1 MERIILGD
9 GLRIIGLKKPT
20 ASVTLQITISVGS
33 DFENKKLNGISHFIE
48 HMLFEGTPSRKDARA
63 ITNEI
68 ESLGGE
74 INAFTSN
81 ERTCYY
87 IKVPKEHF
95 SKALAIL
102 ADIVQHP
109 LFKGK
114 FLEKERKV
122 ILREIS
128 LYHDEP
134 RSYQWVLFQKGLFG
148 NHTAGFPTYGTI
160 TSVHGLT
167 RNNLLTFYSQHYTA
181 GQTVIACVGDYP
193 QGALDSIGRAFRE
206 IATRKTSP
214 QNLEAPTCSHRKTI
228 SEKRP
233 INHAYFVLGCQT
245 PQRLHPD
252 SYVLDVIRSILGRG
266 QSGMIFEEIR
276 NKRGLAYDVG
286 VHHEAGKGYGF
297 FAVYLNTLKR
307 NVSLA
312 LDIIH
317 QEFKKLGHIGARDI
331 EEAKGYIIGQLTL
344 DYEDT
349 HRLADALGF
358 WEHVGDA
365 RLEQGYLKKI
375 KQVSAGD
382 VRRVAQ
388 RYLSGNFTL
397 AKIEPNK

>member
-1 MERIILGD
+1 MERIVLPR
-9 GLRIIGLKKPT
+9 GLRIIGLRKPT
-20 ASVTLQITISVGS
+20 DSVTLQVTISVGS
-33 DFENKKLNGISHFIE
+33 DFEDKNNNGISHFIE

-95 SKALAIL
+95 AKALGIL

-109 LFKGK
+109 LFQPG

-134 RSYQWVLFQKGLFG
+134 RSFQWVLFQRALFG
-148 NHTAGFPTYGTI
+148 NHPAGFPTYGTNA
-160 TSVHGLT
+160 SVAGLS
-167 RNNLLTFYSQHYTA
+167 RAQLFQFYQAQYA
-181 GQTVIACVGDYP
+181 ANQAIIACVGDYP
-193 QGALDSIGRAFRE
+193 QGALASIEGSFRE
-206 IATRKTSP
+206 LGKRKASTKIVG
-214 QNLEAPTCSHRKTI
+214 APHGGNRDRI
-228 SEKRP
+228 VEKRP
-233 INHAYFVLGCQT
+233 INHAYLVYGCKT
-245 PQRLHPD
+245 PDRLHPD

-286 VHHEAGKGYGF
+286 VHHEAGRAYGF
-297 FAVYLNTLKR
+297 FAAYLNTLRK
-307 NVSLA
+307 NVPLA
-312 LDIIH
+312 LKLIR
-317 QEFKKLGHIGARDI
+317 QEFEKLKDTNGKDL
-331 EEAKGYIIGQLTL
+331 EEAKGYITGQLTL
-344 DYEDT
+344 DHEDT

-358 WEHVGDA
+358 WEHVNDA
-365 RLEQGYLKKI
+365 RLEEEYLKKI
-375 KQVSAGD
+375 NGVSAAD
-382 VRRVAQ
+382 VRRAAKQ
-388 RYLSGNFTL
+388 YLSGGLTL
-397 AKIEPNK
+397 AMLEPK

>member
-1 MERIILGD
+1 MERIVLPH

-20 ASVTLQITISVGS
+20 DSVTLQVSVSVGS
-33 DFENKKLNGISHFIE
+33 DFEHKKNNGISHFIE
-48 HMLFEGTPSRKDARA
+48 HMLFEGTPSRKDART

-95 SKALAIL
+95 AKALGIL

-109 LFKGK
+109 LFNPV

-128 LYHDEP
+128 LYRDEP
-134 RSYQWVLFQKGLFG
+134 RSYQWVLFQKALFRD
-148 NHTAGFPTYGTI
+148 HPAGFPTYGTN
-160 TSVHGLT
+160 TSVNGLS
-167 RNNLLTFYSQHYTA
+167 RNDLFGFYSEHY
-181 GQTVIACVGDYP
+181 GPKQTVIACVGDYP
-193 QGALDSIGRAFRE
+193 KNALDSIGRAFKE
-206 IATRKTSP
+206 LETRKGH
-214 QNLEAPTCSHRKTI
+214 QQMAGAPKGQAGKTI

-233 INHAYFVLGCQT
+233 INHAYLVIGCQT
-245 PQRLHPD
+245 PLRLHRD
-252 SYVLDVIRSILGRG
+252 TYALDVIRSILGRG
-266 QSGMIFEEIR
+266 QSGLIFEEIR

-297 FAVYLNTLKR
+297 FAVYLNTLKK
-307 NVSLA
+307 NISLA
-312 LDIIH
+312 LDIIRK
-317 QEFKKLGHIGARDI
+317 EFTKLGSISAKDI

-344 DYEDT
+344 DHEDT

-358 WEHVGDA
+358 WEHIQDA
-365 RLEQGYLKKI
+365 RLEIEYLKKI
-375 KQVSAGD
+375 KMVSAQD
-382 VRRVAQ
+382 VKEAAN
-388 RYLSGNFTL
+388 RYLRGNFTSAML
-397 AKIEPNK
+397 EPK